1 MKMILMSVS
10 GRRLGVVACLL
21 SLLVAA
27 ACASTGSAGTLTR
40 TPGQLRIVVAFYPL
54 QFVAQRVAGDHAAVS
69 DLTQPGAEP
78 HDVELTPRQ
87 VASLTTASLV
97 IYEKG
102 FQPAVDEAVRQSENP
117 EVIDTTTTVP
127 LRPLT
132 LSGDD
137 LGHGEGTGDDHAPS
151 DDHPGLDP
159 HVWLDPTAVSRI
171 AHAVESRLV
180 IIDPAHAADYARNSR
195 MLEEDLRKLDRSFR
209 NGLRHCVRTEFI
221 TTHAAFGYLAERYHL
236 TQIGISGLSPD
247 AEPSPARIA
256 EVQRV
261 AREYQ
266 LTTIFSETLVSPAL
280 AEAIAGDLGLRTD
293 VLDPLEGV
301 TDQSRGT
308 DYISIMDSNLTAF
321 RKAGGCS

>member
-1 MKMILMSVS
+1 LK
-10 GRRLGVVACLL
+10 
-21 SLLVAA
+21 
-27 ACASTGSAGTLTR
+27 
-40 TPGQLRIVVAFYPL
+40 IVVAFYPL

-308 DYISIMDSNLTAF
+308 DYISIMESNLTAL

>member
-1 MKMILMSVS
+1 MILMSVS

-21 SLLVAA
+21 SLLAAA

-40 TPGQLRIVVAFYPL
+40 TPGQLKIVVAFYPL

>member
-1 MKMILMSVS
+1 
-10 GRRLGVVACLL
+10 
-21 SLLVAA
+21 
-27 ACASTGSAGTLTR
+27 
-40 TPGQLRIVVAFYPL
+40 
-54 QFVAQRVAGDHAAVS
+54 
-69 DLTQPGAEP
+69 
-78 HDVELTPRQ
+78 
-87 VASLTTASLV
+87 V

-102 FQPAVDEAVRQSENP
+102 FQPAVDEAVGQSENP

-132 LSGDD
+132 VSGDD
-137 LGHGEGTGDDHAPS
+137 LGHGVGAGDDHALP
-151 DDHPGLDP
+151 DDHAGLDP

-171 AHAVESRLV
+171 ARAVESRLV
-180 IIDPAHAADYARNSR
+180 IIDPAHAADYARNTR
-195 MLEEDLRKLDRSFR
+195 MLEQDLRKLDRSFR

-261 AREYQ
+261 AREHQ

-308 DYISIMDSNLTAF
+308 DYISIMESNLTALG
-321 RKAGGCS
+321 KAGGCS

>member
-21 SLLVAA
+21 SLLAAA

-69 DLTQPGAEP
+69 DQTQPGAEP

-151 DDHPGLDP
+151 DDHAGLDP

>member
-1 MKMILMSVS
+1 
-10 GRRLGVVACLL
+10 
-21 SLLVAA
+21 
-27 ACASTGSAGTLTR
+27 
-40 TPGQLRIVVAFYPL
+40 LRIVVAFYPL

-137 LGHGEGTGDDHAPS
+137 LGHGEGTSDDHAPS

-261 AREYQ
+261 AREHQ